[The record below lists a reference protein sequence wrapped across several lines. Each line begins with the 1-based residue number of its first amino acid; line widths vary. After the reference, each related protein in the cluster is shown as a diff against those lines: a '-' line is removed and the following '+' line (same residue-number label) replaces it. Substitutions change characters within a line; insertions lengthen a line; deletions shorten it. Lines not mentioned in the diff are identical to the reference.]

1 MPVPRTI
8 AALYDTRS
16 EAEFARALLVS
27 RLKAKSPR
35 IIAKDTAAAVDD
47 LDIAPAEADAYRDG
61 VRAGAHLVV
70 AQVPS
75 GARPEQVIEVLK
87 EAAGH
92 VGRRGDQW
100 GDGDLGVRV
109 DLSDEFAAE
118 LAEDSIGDE
127 APVEAA
133 DDQELET
140 VATPSD
146 HVADT
151 TEAAEEE
158 VAPVAEEP
166 PPPSAP
172 EIPSPA
178 ARVRAFTRE
187 LPAEQQVSLKHEI
200 IEVEN
205 RPCERQL
212 SEADVEGGGLFKERV
227 FEIAAMREEP
237 VVTKVAVV
245 REEVIVRKRLT
256 EQIETVRDTVRHTE
270 VGVEALPDSDEPGS
284 PFFRT
289 SGG

>member
-1 MPVPRTI
+1 MPRTI

-16 EAEFARALLVS
+16 EAEFARARLVS
-27 RLKAKSPR
+27 RLKARSPR
-35 IIAKDTAAAVDD
+35 IIAKDTVAAVDD
-47 LDIAPAEADAYRDG
+47 LDIAPADADAYRDG

-75 GARPEQVIEVLK
+75 GARPERIIEVLK

-92 VGRRGDQW
+92 VDRRGDQW

-109 DLSDEFAAE
+109 NLSEEFAAA
-118 LAEDSIGDE
+118 LAEDSIPSE

-133 DDQELET
+133 DDRERET
-140 VATPSD
+140 DAPPAD
-146 HVADT
+146 DVADRT
-151 TEAAEEE
+151 AAREEE
-158 VAPVAEEP
+158 VAFEPEEP
-166 PPPSAP
+166 PPPRAP

-187 LPAEQQVSLKHEI
+187 LAAEQQVSLKHEV

-212 SEADVEGGGLFKERV
+212 SQADLEDGGLFKERV

-256 EQIETVRDTVRHTE
+256 EHIETVHDTVRHTE
-270 VGVEALPDSDEPGS
+270 VDVQALPGSDDPGS